1 MSFFQNTCKPKGLG
15 GKIMVHMMNSGHT
28 AMAEWGLNH
37 ITVQEN
43 DLSLDIGCGGGANV
57 KRLLEKSPRG
67 AVKGIDYSEI
77 SVEKSK
83 KLNKAEL
90 ETGRCEILQ
99 GNVMELP
106 FSDASFHRVTAFET
120 IYFWP
125 DLSQAFEQVHRVLKE
140 NGTFM
145 ICNEVNG
152 ENAKDEKWAN
162 IVQGMKI
169 YTSKQIQS
177 TLQQVGFSNIKADK
191 NDKGWVCVVAEK
203 TRK

>member
-1 MSFFQNTCKPKGLG
+1 
-15 GKIMVHMMNSGHT
+15 
-28 AMAEWGLNH
+28 
-37 ITVQEN
+37 
-43 DLSLDIGCGGGANV
+43 
-57 KRLLEKSPRG
+57 
-67 AVKGIDYSEI
+67 
-77 SVEKSK
+77 
-83 KLNKAEL
+83 
-90 ETGRCEILQ
+90 
-99 GNVMELP
+99 
-106 FSDASFHRVTAFET
+106 
-120 IYFWP
+120 
-125 DLSQAFEQVHRVLKE
+125 
-140 NGTFM
+140 M

>member
-1 MSFFQNTCKPKGLG
+1 
-15 GKIMVHMMNSGHT
+15 MVHMMNSGHT

-169 YTSKQIQS
+169 YTSKQIQA